1 MRIKRRTEE
10 RIEISQAKANY
21 WKWYREGGKDK
32 RTGEKS
38 DRREEE
44 RRKVWIRLNEEI
56 ISLEEDGEWI
66 LEEDE
71 ER

>member
-1 MRIKRRTEE
+1 MRTEE

-21 WKWYREGGKDK
+21 WKWYREGGKEK

-44 RRKVWIRLNEEI
+44 RRKV
-56 ISLEEDGEWI
+56 
-66 LEEDE
+66 
-71 ER
+71 